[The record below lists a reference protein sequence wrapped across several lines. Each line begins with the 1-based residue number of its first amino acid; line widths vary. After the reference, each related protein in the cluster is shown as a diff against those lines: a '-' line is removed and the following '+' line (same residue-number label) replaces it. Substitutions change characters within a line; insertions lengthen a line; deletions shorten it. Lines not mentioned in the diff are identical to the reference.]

1 VLTNAG
7 VSVPGTIVNE
17 LRLASL
23 DAFASATVTTIVY
36 VSVVV
41 RSGAVVVIVIVVA
54 PEAAMSHVDGDAFPG
69 EHAPPVDAYA
79 TVALTSFVVAVTA
92 ALVVPNGTSAVYSIV
107 VLTNAGVNTPGS
119 IASSASIASSDGAA

>member
-41 RSGAVVVIVIVVA
+41 RSGAVIVIVMVVV
-54 PEAAMSHVDGDAFPG
+54 PDGAMSHVDGDALPG
-69 EHAPPVDAYA
+69 VHVPPVVAYA
-79 TVALTSFVVAVTA
+79 IVASASLVVAVTSTLA
-92 ALVVPNGTSAVYSIV
+92 VPSGTRAV
-107 VLTNAGVNTPGS
+107 
-119 IASSASIASSDGAA
+119 